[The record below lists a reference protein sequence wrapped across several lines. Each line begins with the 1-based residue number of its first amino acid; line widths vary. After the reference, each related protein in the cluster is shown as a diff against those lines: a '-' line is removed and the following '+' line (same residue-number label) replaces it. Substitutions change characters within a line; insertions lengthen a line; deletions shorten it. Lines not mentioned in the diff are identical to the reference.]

1 MCDDGDHNATW
12 RSRMKFVIATRIDE
26 RLANR
31 MHPPDDTNKDT
42 LNAYLCYLL
51 QLGSTAV
58 AWHYS

>member
-12 RSRMKFVIATRIDE
+12 RSRMKFLIATLIDE

-31 MHPPDDTNKDT
+31 VHPSADTNKDM
-42 LNAYLCYLL
+42 LNAYLCYFL